1 MEEKSSVT
9 YINGD
14 NMGAQCAPKLI
25 EGETC
30 HLKPKTHPCLTG
42 AVSYSCPASN
52 VSNSLLVDNKLQ
64 QNCNICGGVTRTLDW
79 DGRPG
84 WMEFQLSW
92 GPNVFN
98 GAIVEDTPGIEG
110 YAVYPINDC
119 GEREGHALVTS
130 IAYGIKEG
138 QYDCCE
144 STSYVANVLYNIPS
158 YLTSQRFRV
167 VPVTSI
173 GPLDI
178 GWETDVIVDVIDST
192 LYGPPLV
199 GGGSQPAN
207 PASVHTESHTHA
219 PSELQSSVAKTKTAA
234 PTTTTTATQNEA
246 QREKKEEDGSPPQEG
261 AEEEDGTLG
270 FIIAVVVGI
279 PVGFSGLY
287 ALSKVLSRKRAVDQ
301 EAGNAVPG
309 EGQYAKKVSP

>member
-1 MEEKSSVT
+1 VLEKADVKFV
-9 YINGD
+9 NGD
-14 NMGAQCAPKLI
+14 NKGAVCSPVLT

-30 HLKPKTHPCLTG
+30 HVKPNPVHPCLTG
-42 AVSYSCPASN
+42 AVSFQCPAKN
-52 VSNSLLVDNKLQ
+52 VSETLVVEQQLQ
-64 QNCNICGGVTRTLDW
+64 QNCNICGGITRTTDW

-98 GAIVEDTPGIEG
+98 GAVVEDTPGIEG

-130 IAYGIKEG
+130 YAYGIKKG

-144 STSYVANVLYNIPS
+144 STAYVANVLYNIPS

-167 VPVTSI
+167 VPVTSM

-199 GGGSQPAN
+199 GSGGQPAN
-207 PASVHTESHTHA
+207 PAVVHTESHTHA
-219 PSELQSSVAKTKTAA
+219 PDELQSSAVETKTAS
-234 PTTTTTATQNEA
+234 PTTTTQNEA
-246 QREKKEEDGSPPQEG
+246 QREKKEEEGGAPQEE
-261 AEEEDGTLG
+261 AEEEGGISTG
-270 FIIAVVVGI
+270 VIIAIVVGI
-279 PVGFSGLY
+279 PVGLSGLY
-287 ALSKVLSRKRAVDQ
+287 ALSKVLSPKKAVDQ
-301 EAGNAVPG
+301 EAGNAAPG
-309 EGQYAKKVSP
+309 GGQYAKKVSP